1 MSRSTA
7 LFLLAA
13 STLLVACEPPTTGTT
28 MPSGQPGGAST
39 AAPASAGGATT
50 PTTSA
55 PVAAATDL
63 PDIALGK
70 TTFYIYESY
79 MSPPQQPGDEADA
92 PKPVAKAVGL
102 EATTPG
108 LPRDQRKSLGYGR
121 IRFAKDLSKAY
132 VDVEIA
138 GFNPQDI
145 VMFHVHCGPPGVLGP
160 IIVNFGELGDLNKNL
175 ASGKMSVELTNK
187 NITFIKDMPGLKP
200 SLPESC
206 PVDIGFPT
214 QAMTI
219 SAMEYLARKGV
230 LYFNI
235 HTKTNM
241 YYGEVRGQIHAAKE

>member
-1 MSRSTA
+1 MSRSAVLLLIASTV
-7 LFLLAA
+7 LLA
-13 STLLVACEPPTTGTT
+13 ACEPPTTGTT
-28 MPSGQPGGAST
+28 MPSGQPGAASPSSASPTT
-39 AAPASAGGATT
+39 AAAQATST
-50 PTTSA
+50 

-70 TTFYIYESY
+70 TTYYVYDSY

-102 EATTPG
+102 EASTPG

-138 GFNPQDI
+138 GINPQDI

-160 IIVNFGELGDLNKNL
+160 IIVNFGEFGDLSKNL

-187 NITFIKDMPGLKP
+187 NITFVKDMPGLKP
-200 SLPESC
+200 SVPESC
-206 PVDIGFPT
+206 PVEIGMPT

-219 SAMEYLARKGV
+219 SAMEYLAHKGV
-230 LYFNI
+230 LYFNL
-235 HTKTNM
+235 HTRTNM
-241 YYGEVRGQIHAAKE
+241 FYGEVRGQIHPAKE